1 MLTTL
6 YFESKQLED
15 WESEIT
21 EEDMLEFKWDQSKSK
36 QNMIDTVSRIES
48 LSDKEK
54 VADLKQVKEY
64 KENLT
69 KIFSQGE
76 NNFNLSQYKQNVLNI
91 LKIKT
96 A

>member
-1 MLTTL
+1 
-6 YFESKQLED
+6 
-15 WESEIT
+15 
-21 EEDMLEFKWDQSKSK
+21 MLEFKWDQSKSK
-36 QNMIDTVSRIES
+36 QNILDTVSRIEN
-48 LSDKEK
+48 LSDREK

-69 KIFSQGE
+69 KIFNQGE
-76 NNFNLSQYKQNVLNI
+76 NNVNLSQYKQNVLNI